1 MAAATAFAV
10 FVCYALFNQPTEDL
24 DQIEPAAVASPRTP
38 WSSRSANQSR
48 KWTVYH
54 ASLAIDAKA
63 YQSGKSSRLV
73 LMGDSIT
80 EAWVG
85 TGYGSPTPR
94 AEGVPAVLNETLA
107 RHWPPTPLVLAISGD
122 QTQHVLWRVAQGEV
136 SKAMARQHDQSVV
149 PAAVELAG
157 HGSGALPLVYGGSLG
172 PNAELRPFKTRSPA
186 PEPLRGDAKVADSTS
201 LRARPKSPIPPPCA
215 TQARDPQLLVSL
227 LIGTNNLGHG
237 HSPEATGKGVLAVA
251 RSLLSLTRG
260 KLLINALLPRGD
272 SPDLKLCPPRCNHA
286 GQPYTSFGPAVR
298 KANALVAAAMP
309 SLEGDFPGR
318 VGRHGR
324 SAVLA
329 VVPQLATSAA

>member
-1 MAAATAFAV
+1 MDEDEDEPSRTVASFEDLRPRPARACTMAAATAFAV

-54 ASLAIDAKA
+54 ASLVIDAKA

-122 QTQHVLWRVAQGEV
+122 QTQHVLWRIAQGEV
-136 SKAMARQHDQSVV
+136 SKAMARQHGQSV
-149 PAAVELAG
+149 
-157 HGSGALPLVYGGSLG
+157 
-172 PNAELRPFKTRSPA
+172 
-186 PEPLRGDAKVADSTS
+186 
-201 LRARPKSPIPPPCA
+201 
-215 TQARDPQLLVSL
+215 
-227 LIGTNNLGHG
+227 
-237 HSPEATGKGVLAVA
+237 
-251 RSLLSLTRG
+251 
-260 KLLINALLPRGD
+260 
-272 SPDLKLCPPRCNHA
+272 
-286 GQPYTSFGPAVR
+286 
-298 KANALVAAAMP
+298 
-309 SLEGDFPGR
+309 
-318 VGRHGR
+318 
-324 SAVLA
+324 VLA
-329 VVPQLATSAA
+329 VVELASYGSRRPPTYAELQPLGTRKRSSPGATLRRRQSRRFHRLMPPRHAIRSCSSHCSSAPTTSAMATRPRRRARACLPSHAACSA